1 MLQSLLFT
9 GMKFNIDEN
18 WVTITDGKGSYSPIA
33 PQVVDALVAT
43 GYRSATD
50 HQMWTPTKKS
60 RKYMTEKRLTF
71 DSLPIPGPLYE
82 GEGGAHDLNCLLWS
96 GKFHH
101 RHWGSEQSVA
111 RAQGF
116 VNMSAESLVD
126 LLMDSRRIGEYNKT
140 TKGRLDEYMLS
151 SCNENCPFSG
161 TKKKKLTGVVIQGTK
176 VVDGCAF
183 MEDKDNGYG
192 SEGEG
197 TSSSSRRRQ
206 HISKYVGTTKVVR
219 TKNKLPLVRK
229 PLEFISLLNCR
240 ELTEE
245 QGGNGYIIVGRS
257 ITPAEDDDKKS
268 VIRSEM
274 LLSVIIIRRLH
285 ENNKGNT
292 RNTVTVSDSGRVAPR
307 RDLRNRCLMIT
318 LSHIKSPLIPKVLSK
333 QVGLSA
339 AKSFMMDIR
348 GCK

>member
-1 MLQSLLFT
+1 MLCFT
-9 GMKFNIDEN
+9 IQINLYIYPLDLQL
-18 WVTITDGKGSYSPIA
+18 A
-33 PQVVDALVAT
+33 
-43 GYRSATD
+43 
-50 HQMWTPTKKS
+50 
-60 RKYMTEKRLTF
+60 
-71 DSLPIPGPLYE
+71 LPIPGPIYE
-82 GEGGAHDLNCLLWS
+82 GEGGSHDLNCLLWS

-101 RHWGSEQSVA
+101 RHWGSEQSVS

-126 LLMDSRRIGEYNKT
+126 LLMDSRRVGEYNKT
-140 TKGRLDEYMLS
+140 SKGRIDEYFLS
-151 SCNENCPFSG
+151 SGSENCPFSG
-161 TKKKKLTGVVIQGTK
+161 KKKKKLTGVVIQGTK

-183 MEDKDNGYG
+183 MEDTSSGYG

-197 TSSSSRRRQ
+197 SSSSSRRRQ
-206 HISKYVGTTKVVR
+206 KISKYVGTTKLVR
-219 TKNKLPLVRK
+219 TKNKLPLVRR
-229 PLEFISLLNCR
+229 PLEFISLLHCR

-274 LLSVIIIRRLH
+274 LLNVIIIRRLH
-285 ENNKGNT
+285 ENNKGSI
-292 RNTVTVSDSGRVAPR
+292 RNTVAVSDSGRVAPR

-333 QVGLSA
+333 QVVLSA
-339 AKSFMMDIR
+339 SKSFFMDIR